1 MRCFRWWLIIDS
13 SSASL
18 AVFLPLQLFQEFVVL
33 GGDGE
38 LAMRHL
44 GSGAGVT
51 ARLRAFVEGQDI
63 HSLLYEKA
71 DKLQAT
77 ATQKIK
83 QLILELLSS
92 GLVDDVF

>member
-1 MRCFRWWLIIDS
+1 MRCLRWWFIVDA

-18 AVFLPLQLFQEFVVL
+18 AIFLPLQLFQEFVVL

-44 GSGAGVT
+44 GSSTGVT
-51 ARLRAFVEGQDI
+51 ARLRTFVEGQDI
-63 HSLLYEKA
+63 HSLLYEKT
-71 DKLQAT
+71 DKLPAP
-77 ATQKIK
+77 ATQQIK

-92 GLVDDVF
+92 G